1 MNRIETERLILRP
14 FFESDYDD
22 LFEFLSQRKDD
33 EFEAYPNI
41 NYENGHEHLS
51 YRLNSNE
58 FIAIE
63 LKESKKVIGNIY
75 FGNRDFDAKE
85 LGYIINK
92 NYQRK
97 GYAFEAI
104 SELLGKKFTEHQ
116 CHNLTITTIRAVP
129 AQYCY

>member
-58 FIAIE
+58 TIFSGGATAFMRF
-63 LKESKKVIGNIY
+63 LSK
-75 FGNRDFDAKE
+75 AE
-85 LGYIINK
+85 
-92 NYQRK
+92 
-97 GYAFEAI
+97 
-104 SELLGKKFTEHQ
+104 
-116 CHNLTITTIRAVP
+116 
-129 AQYCY
+129 